1 MENNTL
7 ATELLHE
14 IKASAKRW
22 FIIAIAEL
30 VIIVMIIGTF
40 IWYLTLPVDESL
52 VEREYI
58 CSTKTDS
65 KGLKPYLNRKII
77 GFKLYNSFLDGV
89 LIKLYL
95 EAEKC

>member
-40 IWYLTLPVDESL
+40 IWYLTLPIDESL
-52 VEREYI
+52 VDISNDAGITTYVGN
-58 CSTKTDS
+58 D
-65 KGLKPYLNRKII
+65 LN
-77 GFKLYNSFLDGV
+77 GV
-89 LIKLYL
+89 LKNG
-95 EAEKC
+95 ENSSPQDTQSDEKQVEQ